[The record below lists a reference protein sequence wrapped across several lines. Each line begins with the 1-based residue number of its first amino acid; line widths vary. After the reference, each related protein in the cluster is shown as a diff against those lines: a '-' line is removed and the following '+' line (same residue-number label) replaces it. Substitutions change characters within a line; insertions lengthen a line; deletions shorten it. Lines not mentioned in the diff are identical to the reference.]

1 METWKIVLISIA
13 VVLVVAAIIAAIVV
27 PIVLKKK
34 KAKQTNNVEVK
45 ENIPEPEKEII
56 QLKAVKLQNGSGM
69 FGVEYKE
76 ELKERLSKF
85 SKEEFLALNIEEY
98 PWNQEQWDALE
109 GKPEEIH
116 ARNSYEIGIFFAYN
130 YRKELKEDGTIL
142 RREF

>member
-34 KAKQTNNVEVK
+34 KAKQANNVEVK

-56 QLKAVKLQNGSGM
+56 QLKAVKLQSGSGM
-69 FGVEYKE
+69 FGFE
-76 ELKERLSKF
+76 